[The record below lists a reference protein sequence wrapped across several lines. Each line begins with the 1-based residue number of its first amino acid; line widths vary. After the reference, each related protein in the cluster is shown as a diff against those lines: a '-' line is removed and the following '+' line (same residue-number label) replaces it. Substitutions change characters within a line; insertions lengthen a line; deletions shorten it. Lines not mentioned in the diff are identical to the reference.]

1 MPNNHHEN
9 VVANVDI
16 GVRFFKSA
24 VTTSGYVP
32 FHWHNSI
39 ELVCVF
45 QGKLVFNL
53 NGQTYEIG
61 PRQFMVVSSSVIHSV
76 TNDPNVA
83 LVLQVPLPYL
93 AAYCRHPEELV
104 FMVEADQSA
113 AYQRIVADFIQLDQL
128 NHDQPAGYLFDFGA
142 TVLDLLKLVVT
153 HFAHRGATTNELT
166 SNLKELMVYI
176 NANYTTSLSTQRLAD
191 QFGYNPSYLSRM
203 FKEQVGLTLTDYVYK
218 VRLNNFY
225 QDLLV
230 TTIPIG
236 TLFKKHGLTNVNMAR
251 TLFSQMYN
259 CLPKQARQA
268 YQRTHQTRP

>member
-16 GVRFFKSA
+16 GVRFYKSA
-24 VTTSGYVP
+24 VTTSGFVP

-45 QGKLVFNL
+45 RGKLTFDL

-76 TNDPNVA
+76 TNEPNVA
-83 LVLQVPLPYL
+83 LVLQVPLPYI
-93 AAYCRHPEELV
+93 ATYCRHPEELV
-104 FMVEADQSA
+104 FTVGEPQSA
-113 AYQRIVADFIQLDQL
+113 AYQRVVADFVQLDRL
-128 NHDQPAGYLFDFGA
+128 NEARQSGYLFDFGA
-142 TVLDLLKLVVT
+142 TILDLLKVLVT
-153 HFAHRGATTNELT
+153 QFAHRGNTTNEMT

-176 NANYTTSLSTQRLAD
+176 NANYATSLSTQKLAD

-203 FKEQVGLTLTDYVYK
+203 FKEQVGLTLTDYLYK

-230 TTIPIG
+230 TTVPIG
-236 TLFKKHGLTNVNMAR
+236 TLFKQHGLTNVNTAR
-251 TLFSQMYN
+251 TLFYQMYN

-268 YQRTHQTRP
+268 YQRTHKKA